1 MLIVV
6 FGQIRASAAKTLPIC
21 WNIAVPPAKIKVI
34 ECYLSLAPA
43 VFSCFL
49 LWWNFFITLGSTLTD
64 CSAHG
69 TRWRAWG
76 PRFESLF
83 DPLAALFHGSNQ
95 PQSSAST
102 VGVDNQSKLNLITC

>member
-1 MLIVV
+1 M
-6 FGQIRASAAKTLPIC
+6 
-21 WNIAVPPAKIKVI
+21 
-34 ECYLSLAPA
+34 
-43 VFSCFL
+43 
-49 LWWNFFITLGSTLTD
+49 TD

-69 TRWRAWG
+69 TRRRAWG

-102 VGVDNQSKLNLITC
+102 VGVDNQSKLNLITS

>member
-1 MLIVV
+1 MIFI
-6 FGQIRASAAKTLPIC
+6 FGSGCFLM
-21 WNIAVPPAKIKVI
+21 
-34 ECYLSLAPA
+34 
-43 VFSCFL
+43 FL
-49 LWWNFFITLGSTLTD
+49 LWWNFFITLGNTLTD

-69 TRWRAWG
+69 TRRRAWG

-95 PQSSAST
+95 PQSSAGT

>member
-1 MLIVV
+1 M
-6 FGQIRASAAKTLPIC
+6 
-21 WNIAVPPAKIKVI
+21 
-34 ECYLSLAPA
+34 
-43 VFSCFL
+43 
-49 LWWNFFITLGSTLTD
+49 TD

-69 TRWRAWG
+69 TRRREWG

-102 VGVDNQSKLNLITC
+102 VGVDNQFKLNLITCLEIFEGNVCAPSWQLF